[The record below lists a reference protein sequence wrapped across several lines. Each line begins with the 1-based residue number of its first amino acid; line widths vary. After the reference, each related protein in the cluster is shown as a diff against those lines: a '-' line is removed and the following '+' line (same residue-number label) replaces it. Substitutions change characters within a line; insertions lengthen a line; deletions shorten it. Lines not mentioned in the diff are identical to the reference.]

1 MIYIFIIIAI
11 IILLLCVV
19 FYSQSDIEP
28 PTIIEVGEEVEGFSN
43 YGSIRNIILKNN
55 NLLSNNIGVLNYDGS
70 IFERNNKHNFV
81 FRKINGKL
89 QNFGD
94 NLDNFPTNNVSN
106 KAKLFQNHDSYCII
120 DNKKVICFGDRNNGG
135 EIPDNIKSMLDND
148 NKQVTSIFSTDKA
161 FCALTSDKNI
171 YCWGSSD
178 HGGVIPTTVNN
189 LLKNNVSKIFSNKDS
204 FIAVY
209 TNQKKVR
216 VWGGIEMPNSLLT
229 LKNVKNVFSNNN
241 TFIILY
247 EEIEGS
253 DRKQKITCFASSP
266 KYILNKNNVEKL
278 ENVKT
283 IYSNSESF
291 IVIYGDDNKLDV
303 CGNNK
308 FLGELMNEKDNI
320 KDIVH
325 VVTNIGA
332 YCLLDSEGTIH
343 VFGHKKFIKNLPE
356 EKNRKNIKK
365 LYANH
370 GAFIAVNNDD
380 TAFVFGLESHGYVS
394 NNNIILNV
402 KDVYVNGDENG
413 GAILF
418 IKKGNE
424 NILCLGHGD
433 YGGNTI
439 LLISSSSVK
448 EVFSN
453 TFVFYYR
460 NSNNELKAIGDISN
474 IGNYNSKT
482 KYIKDNSNIYSNNH
496 ILSKYNNISD
506 FDKIINYDVDSIP
519 TSPTSP
525 STSQASQT
533 TASKSFEDNDIN
545 YYIWKFENS
554 KDNITNTD
562 ESWDIDTQDLNY
574 TMHNS
579 IMTKL
584 DKDYP
589 VIKFKDKTFEGDTYS
604 ISFNFKI
611 DNIDKKFIVF
621 SMLNI
626 KLIYD
631 DKKLKLL
638 YKDTNVRNVNIDDSE
653 IIITLTFTKNEIKI
667 YKNTSEITYSNNVNY
682 SLDSNSTEYKL
693 EFGNTQGD
701 EFDNANFNISN
712 LIIIENY
719 KLNNQNV
726 SAINADLTTFINE
739 FNLLNTT
746 TQASTTAVNNQ
757 NEQNEESTTSSL
769 SNTNQVKV
777 KDVDLITKS
786 AFEIQNFLII
796 SPQFQNSPLKL
807 KIKSSENISFIKGQ
821 TDVNFTKLTNFKNK
835 IKSESVSLY
844 VKSNF
849 NISKVDEITYRGLVF
864 NKKSYSSEIDGKMY
878 YIFELNNEALL
889 KIINLKYL
897 DIEQIN
903 RIYSQNG
910 RYGSVYIMILGTKTL
925 PSNPIFQIK
934 DNVYIIVFVDKDN
947 IYRYEQVRVDLN
959 YFYNIFNFEFM
970 KLYIN
975 EDLPKEI
982 NNNLVTAFYEN
993 LQDNVTKNYDNI
1005 VFNENDNI
1013 LKSIVVNVFKNK
1025 NRSDVINVFNNIQK
1039 QNNKC
1044 TFNPSGST
1052 LFECRQLCSND
1063 LNLSCS
1069 ETQCNNICNNCNT
1082 EACKWNFTKKFNER
1096 KLRPDRSNIKGFQ
1109 GNKFIKVT
1117 WIKPQSKSEII
1128 KYYIVITTPTNKE
1141 FIQIYSFYDTRELPE
1156 YIVKDLENGIPY
1168 SVSVISKNKIG
1179 VSDVSNIETV
1189 VPSEHSELDD
1199 YEQKNTYDNSLQN
1212 YYKESSDGIDISVQ
1226 KSIYEKQV
1234 IINELKDILVNKLKI
1249 DKPLGVYTVNI
1260 F

>member
-1 MIYIFIIIAI
+1 MIYILIIVLI

-19 FYSQSDIEP
+19 FYSQSDFASNEIG
-28 PTIIEVGEEVEGFSN
+28 VGVEGFSN
-43 YGSIRNIILKNN
+43 YDSIRNIILNDNN
-55 NLLSNNIGVLNYDGS
+55 FLSNNIGISNYNGS
-70 IFERNNKHNFV
+70 IFERNNNHNFV
-81 FRKINGKL
+81 FRQSNGKL
-89 QNFGD
+89 HNFGN
-94 NLDNFPTNNVSN
+94 NLENFPTNNLSN
-106 KAKLFQNHDSYCII
+106 QAKLFQNHDSYCII
-120 DNKKVICFGDRNNGG
+120 DNNKVICFGDETGGGKIPNHIISILENNTV
-135 EIPDNIKSMLDND
+135 N
-148 NKQVTSIFSTDKA
+148 SIYSTDKA
-161 FCALTSDKNI
+161 FCALTSDNNI
-171 YCWGSSD
+171 YCWGSSN
-178 HGGVIPTTVNN
+178 HGGEIPTTVNN
-189 LLKNNVSKIFSNKDS
+189 SLKNNVSKIFSNKDS

-209 TNQKKVR
+209 TNQKKVI
-216 VWGGIEMPNSLLT
+216 VWGGIQMPNSLLT

-247 EEIEGS
+247 EEIDGS
-253 DRKQKITCFASSP
+253 DRKQKIKCFASNA
-266 KYILNKNNVEKL
+266 KYILNKNNVENL

-303 CGNNK
+303 CGNNN

-343 VFGHKKFIKNLPE
+343 VFGHNNFIKNLPE
-356 EKNRKNIKK
+356 EKNMKNIKK

-402 KDVYVNGDENG
+402 KDVYVNGDETG

-418 IKKGNE
+418 IKKGTGNV
-424 NILCLGHGD
+424 LCLGHGE
-433 YGGNTI
+433 YGGNTVLSI
-439 LLISSSSVK
+439 NSSYVK
-448 EVFSN
+448 SVFSN
-453 TFVFYYR
+453 TFVFYYK
-460 NSNNELKAIGDISN
+460 NYNNELKAIGQTSN
-474 IGNYNSKT
+474 IDNYDSNK
-482 KYIKDNSNIYSNNH
+482 KYIKDDSNIYSNNH
-496 ILSKYNNISD
+496 ILNKYNNYISD
-506 FDKIINYDVDSIP
+506 FQKIIDYDVDSIP
-519 TSPTSP
+519 TSPTSQSYQTTP
-525 STSQASQT
+525 ST
-533 TASKSFEDNDIN
+533 SFEDNDIN
-545 YYIWKFENS
+545 YYIWMFENS

-562 ESWDIDTQDLNY
+562 KSWDIDTQDLNY

-611 DNIDKKFIVF
+611 DNLNKKFIVF
-621 SMLNI
+621 SMLNL

-638 YKDTNVRNVNIDDSE
+638 YKDTNVRNVNIDDNE
-653 IIITLTFTKNEIKI
+653 TIITLTFTKNEIKI

-693 EFGNTQGD
+693 EFGNTQGNNYD
-701 EFDNANFNISN
+701 VADFNISN

-719 KLNNQNV
+719 KLNKQNV
-726 SAINADLTTFINE
+726 SAINANLTTFINE
-739 FNLLNTT
+739 FNLFNST
-746 TQASTTAVNNQ
+746 TQVSTTSVNNN
-757 NEQNEESTTSSL
+757 NEKTQESTTSSL
-769 SNTNQVKV
+769 FNTSQVTKNI
-777 KDVDLITKS
+777 KDVDLVTRSI
-786 AFEIQNFLII
+786 FEIQNFLVI
-796 SPQFQNSPLKL
+796 SPKLQIPSIKL

-821 TDVNFTKLTNFKNK
+821 TDNNLKKLTEFKNK

-849 NISKVDEITYRGLVF
+849 NISKVDEINYRGLVF

-878 YIFELNNEALL
+878 YIFELNNEALIQ
-889 KIINLKYL
+889 IINLKYL

-910 RYGSVYIMILGTKTL
+910 KYGGVYIMILGSKTI

-934 DNVYIIVFVDKDN
+934 DNIYIIVFVDKDN

-975 EDLPKEI
+975 EDFPKEI
-982 NNNLVTAFYEN
+982 NNNLATIFYEN
-993 LQDNVTKNYDNI
+993 LQDNVSKNYDNI
-1005 VFNENDNI
+1005 IFNDNDENI

-1025 NRSDVINVFNNIQK
+1025 KRSDVINVFNNIQK

-1044 TFNPSGST
+1044 TFNPSGTT

-1109 GNKFIKVT
+1109 GNQFIKVT

-1128 KYYIVITTPTNKE
+1128 KYYIVITTPTNKD

-1179 VSDVSNIETV
+1179 VSEVSNIETV
-1189 VPSEHSELDD
+1189 VPSELSELDD

-1212 YYKESSDGIDISVQ
+1212 YYNESSDGIDISIQ

-1234 IINELKDILVNKLKI
+1234 IINELKDILVNNLKI